1 MNLNPGH
8 IEPGLLAT
16 FIAVADR
23 KSVSGAAEVMH
34 LSQPAVT
41 AQIKLED
48 GLGASLFLRCV
59 QGMRLTS
66 KGAQLYSYARE
77 IARLLAEAQ
86 SAVAEGTEPAD
97 RLKMAASTTIASMSS
112 RPRSPPSVAP
122 IPGSSWNSP

>member
-1 MNLNPGH
+1 MNPLAGQ

-16 FIAVADR
+16 FIAVADK

-41 AQIKLED
+41 AQIKKLED
-48 GLGASLFLRCV
+48 GLGASLFLRSV

-77 IARLLAEAQ
+77 NRPAAGRG
-86 SAVAEGTEPAD
+86 AVG
-97 RLKMAASTTIASMSS
+97 
-112 RPRSPPSVAP
+112 
-122 IPGSSWNSP
+122 GH